1 MGSTITIVNNPI
13 DYICKQSLTI
23 VKEEMEAI
31 NSRVLSVLKQ
41 IGKSNRAVAEEF
53 GISAASI
60 SHVASGRNKV
70 GLELVQKILT
80 HYPSISAKWL
90 LTGDGAMHA
99 EEATMQVELL
109 KSQLHDISTSVEV
122 LNAEMVVL
130 KRKTEQ
136 LNKLLD

>member
-1 MGSTITIVNNPI
+1 
-13 DYICKQSLTI
+13 
-23 VKEEMEAI
+23 MEAI

-90 LTGDGAMHA
+90 LTGGGAMHA

-109 KSQLHDISTSVEV
+109 KSHLHDIITSVEV

-136 LNKLLD
+136 LDKLLD

>member
-1 MGSTITIVNNPI
+1 MN
-13 DYICKQSLTI
+13 YICKQSLTI
-23 VKEEMEAI
+23 VKEQMEAI
-31 NSRVLSVLKQ
+31 NSRVLLVLKH

-90 LTGDGAMHA
+90 LTGNGTMHA
-99 EEATMQVELL
+99 EDATMQVELL
-109 KSQLHDISTSVEV
+109 RTQLHDIVTSVEV